1 MDDFLFIEIY
11 TVLSLIFIGVTRTTR
26 PEFTAS
32 LTNIKKKLLQQRKL
46 LNLTKT
52 PETFMILQQVSSQ
65 YQLMVYIWCQVL

>member
-1 MDDFLFIEIY
+1 MDDFLFIEMY

-52 PETFMILQQVSSQ
+52 PETFMIPQQVYSQ
-65 YQLMVYIWCQVL
+65 YHIIVHIWCQFL